1 MATYAELYDL
11 NSNSPLRNKI
21 AVAATIRAAEIVA
34 LASPTAAQ
42 IAWASKCLASP
53 LTEASRLMPYVL
65 AANAA
70 ATSAQISNATDATI
84 QTAVTAAVD
93 KLIAGGVA

>member
-21 AVAATIRAAEIVA
+21 AV
-34 LASPTAAQ
+34 
-42 IAWASKCLASP
+42 
-53 LTEASRLMPYVL
+53 
-65 AANAA
+65 A